1 MTLPAA
7 VDSGVQRVRLIQSVA
22 YFAVFVAL
30 GLFVAALGPTLPG
43 LANNTRTDLS
53 RISILF
59 AARSAGYLIGSFLGG
74 RLYDRLPGHRVI
86 AVGLGLMM
94 LALLA
99 TPIVTLLVLLAAV
112 LLLGGIAEGAVD
124 VGGNTLLVWVHRDKV
139 GPFMNALHFFF
150 GIGAFLAPIIIA
162 QVVLTSGGI
171 TWAYWVL
178 ALLMIP
184 PLIGIWSLPSP
195 APLVTTGSGKQTVTR
210 PLLVAVIAVF
220 CFMYVGA
227 EASFGGWIYT
237 YAVASGLATQITAAY
252 LTSVFWGALTLGRL
266 LAIPIAMHISSRTI
280 LFSDLIGCLIGIGAI
295 LLWPNAEA
303 VLWGGTFLVG
313 FGMASVF
320 PTMLSFAARRMT
332 TTGAVTAWFLV
343 GSSIGAML
351 MPWLIG
357 QLFVPVGPQA
367 VMVVIGIDLLL
378 ALGVFTALTL
388 RTGRLEA
395 AALPHEAAVRTK

>member
-7 VDSGVQRVRLIQSVA
+7 VDSDVRRVRLTQSVA
-22 YFAVFVAL
+22 YFTSFVAL
-30 GLFVAALGPTLPG
+30 GIFAAALGPTLPG
-43 LANNTRTDLS
+43 LAANTRTDLS
-53 RISILF
+53 SISILF
-59 AARSAGYLIGSFLGG
+59 SARSAGYLIGSFLGG

-86 AVGLGLMM
+86 AAGLGLMM
-94 LALLA
+94 VSLLA
-99 TPIVTLLVLLAAV
+99 TPVVSLLVLLAAV
-112 LLLGGIAEGAVD
+112 MLLGGIAEGAVD

-150 GIGAFLAPIIIA
+150 GLGAFLAPIIIA
-162 QVVLTSGGI
+162 QVVLMSGGI

-178 ALLMIP
+178 ALLMLP

-195 APLVTTGSGKQTVTR
+195 APLISARDGKQTVTR

-220 CFMYVGA
+220 CFVYVGA
-227 EASFGGWIYT
+227 EVSFGGWIYT
-237 YAVASGLATQITAAY
+237 YAVATGLATQTTAAY

-266 LAIPIAMHISSRTI
+266 LAIPVAMRLSSRII

-295 LLWPNAEA
+295 LLWPSSEA

-332 TTGAVTAWFLV
+332 TTGTVTAWFLV

-351 MPWLIG
+351 MPWIIG
-357 QLFVPVGPQA
+357 QLFVPVGPQV
-367 VMVVIGIDLLL
+367 VMLVIGIDLLL

-388 RTGRLEA
+388 RTSKQGTGA
-395 AALPHEAAVRTK
+395 AA

>member
-7 VDSGVQRVRLIQSVA
+7 VDSDVRRVRLTQSVA
-22 YFAVFVAL
+22 YFAAFVAL
-30 GLFVAALGPTLPG
+30 GLFAAALGPTLPG
-43 LANNTRTDLS
+43 LADNTRTDLS

-59 AARSAGYLIGSFLGG
+59 SARSAGYLIGSFLGG

-86 AVGLGLMM
+86 AVGLGLM
-94 LALLA
+94 LLSLLA
-99 TPIVTLLVLLAAV
+99 TPVVSLLVLLAAV
-112 LLLGGIAEGAVD
+112 MLLGGIAEGAVD

-139 GPFMNALHFFF
+139 GPFMNALHLFF
-150 GIGAFLAPIIIA
+150 GLGAFLSPIIIA
-162 QVVLTSGGI
+162 QVVLMSGGI

-195 APLVTTGSGKQTVTR
+195 APLISAGDGKQTVTR

-220 CFMYVGA
+220 CFVYVGA
-227 EASFGGWIYT
+227 EVSFGGWIYT
-237 YAVASGLATQITAAY
+237 YAVASGLATKTTAAY

-266 LAIPIAMHISSRTI
+266 LAIPVAMRVPSRTI
-280 LFSDLIGCLIGIGAI
+280 LFSDLIGCLIGIGAM
-295 LLWPNAEA
+295 LLWPGSAA
-303 VLWGGTFLVG
+303 ALWGGTFLVG

-343 GSSIGAML
+343 GSSTGAML
-351 MPWLIG
+351 MPWIIG
-357 QLFVPVGPQA
+357 QLFVPVGPQV
-367 VMVVIGIDLLL
+367 VMVVIGMDLLL

-388 RTGRLEA
+388 RTGRKEA
-395 AALPHEAAVRTK
+395 ATA

>member
-7 VDSGVQRVRLIQSVA
+7 VDSGVQRVRLTQSVA
-22 YFAVFVAL
+22 YFTAFVAL
-30 GLFVAALGPTLPG
+30 GIFAAALGPTLPG
-43 LANNTRTDLS
+43 LAENTRTDLS
-53 RISILF
+53 SISILF
-59 AARSAGYLIGSFLGG
+59 SARSAGYLIGSFLGG

-86 AVGLGLMM
+86 AAGLGLMM
-94 LALLA
+94 VSLLA
-99 TPIVTLLVLLAAV
+99 TPVVSLLVVLAAV
-112 LLLGGIAEGAVD
+112 MLLGGIAEGAVD

-150 GIGAFLAPIIIA
+150 GLGAFLSPIIIA
-162 QVVLTSGGI
+162 QVVLISGGI

-178 ALLMIP
+178 ALLMLP

-195 APLVTTGSGKQTVTR
+195 APLISARDGKQTVTR

-220 CFMYVGA
+220 CLVYVGA
-227 EASFGGWIYT
+227 EVSFGGWIYT
-237 YAVASGLATQITAAY
+237 YAVATGLATKITAAY

-266 LAIPIAMHISSRTI
+266 LAIPVAMRLSSRTI
-280 LFSDLIGCLIGIGAI
+280 LFSDLMGCLIGVSAI
-295 LLWPNAEA
+295 LFWPSSEA

-332 TTGAVTAWFLV
+332 TTGTVTAWFLV

-351 MPWLIG
+351 MPWIIG
-357 QLFVPVGPQA
+357 QLFVPVGPQV
-367 VMVVIGIDLLL
+367 VMLVIGIDLLA

-388 RTGRLEA
+388 RTDKQGAGA
-395 AALPHEAAVRTK
+395 AA